1 LLPQYRDGEQILK
14 IRGAL
19 MGLAALALLAAC
31 TTPPEGLLNAANRN
45 YMRYATGKP
54 YAQVASLNPTT
65 LEGLAGKT
73 AYGPMIGSF
82 DLADGNRVYRHID
95 NVQTGESSVDF
106 GIFSQRRTV
115 STTYRL
121 AYFRVGPDGI
131 VNDWAVGSLPGE
143 SLRCVSYAIGIF
155 RQCENQQ
162 SLRQSLDFYDT
173 LVRTSSDQ
181 PMAVWGPRIEQP
193 LAAAGAEG

>member
-1 LLPQYRDGEQILK
+1 MGHFR
-14 IRGAL
+14 AL
-19 MGLAALALLAAC
+19 IGLAAMLLVAGC

-45 YMRYATGKP
+45 YMRYAMGKP
-54 YAQVASLNPTT
+54 YADVASLNPTT
-65 LEGLAGKT
+65 LEGLAGRT

-95 NVQTGESSVDF
+95 NVQTGGSRVDF
-106 GIFSQRRTV
+106 GVISKRRTV
-115 STTYRL
+115 TTTYRL

-173 LVRTSSDQ
+173 LVRTSSNQ
-181 PMAVWGPRIEQP
+181 PLASWGPRAAENFAANS
-193 LAAAGAEG
+193 LAAE

>member
-1 LLPQYRDGEQILK
+1 MRRFI
-14 IRGAL
+14 AL
-19 MGLAALALLAAC
+19 VAAALLVAGC
-31 TTPPEGLLNAANRN
+31 TTPPESLLNAANRN
-45 YMRYATGKP
+45 YMRYAMGKP
-54 YAQVASLNPTT
+54 YADVASLNPTT
-65 LEGLAGKT
+65 LEGLAGRT

-95 NVQTGESSVDF
+95 NVQTGESTVDF
-106 GIFSQRRTV
+106 GIISKRKTV
-115 STTYRL
+115 STSYRL

-143 SLRCVSYAIGIF
+143 SVRCVSYAIGIF

-173 LVRTSSDQ
+173 LVRTSSGQ
-181 PMAVWGPRIEQP
+181 SLAVWGPRIDQS
-193 LAAAGAEG
+193 LAAAGPDG

>member
-1 LLPQYRDGEQILK
+1 MNIL
-14 IRGAL
+14 RAL
-19 MGLAALALLAAC
+19 TGLAMIVLAAGC

-45 YMRYATGKP
+45 YMRYAMGKP
-54 YAQVASLNPTT
+54 YTQVASLNPTT
-65 LEGLAGKT
+65 MEGLAGRT
-73 AYGPMIGSF
+73 AYGPMIGDF
-82 DLADGNRVYRHID
+82 ALADGQRVYRHID
-95 NVQTGESSVDF
+95 NVQTGESNVDL

-131 VNDWAVGSLPGE
+131 VNDWATGSLPGD

-162 SLRQSLDFYDT
+162 SLAQSLDFYDT
-173 LVRTSSDQ
+173 LVKTSAGQ
-181 PMAVWGPRIEQP
+181 PIAAWGPRVVQP
-193 LAAAGAEG
+193 LAAGGASG